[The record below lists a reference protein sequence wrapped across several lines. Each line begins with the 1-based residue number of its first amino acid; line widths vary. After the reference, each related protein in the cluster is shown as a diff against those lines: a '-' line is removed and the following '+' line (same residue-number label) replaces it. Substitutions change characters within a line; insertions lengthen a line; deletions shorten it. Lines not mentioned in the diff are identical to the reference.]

1 MQNHILYQAFNNPDV
16 VNECRYSLLKYLAV
30 YNLKPPAHTGI
41 VIYTDQPA
49 LFEEFESY
57 FSQFEMLPVEKLK
70 AGTTDNSCSENSD
83 KISLLKCF
91 FNSYQGNVLYFDTN
105 TYIVEPVEDIFTEI
119 ESGVCY
125 LYEKI
130 PEQKKEDSIYNKVI
144 ELMRKKVQFPTGKE
158 LFSSKVVGINS
169 DKIKLLEDAKSM
181 IGTLQKQSVNQD
193 PESYALSYSLQ
204 QQANIKTA
212 NHRVAHYSDLKEFRD
227 LLKKFFTRNGE
238 ESIPNL
244 IKLIHPFD
252 AGEIQKQKHQ
262 YETQPLYKK
271 LMDSVTGNKW
281 SIQQYQKKI

>member
-30 YNLKPPAHTGI
+30 YNLKPPAHIGI

-49 LFEEFESY
+49 LFEEFESF
-57 FSQFEMLPVEKLK
+57 FSQFEMLPVDKLK
-70 AGTTDNSCSENSD
+70 AGATDSSCIENVD
-83 KISLLKCF
+83 KIFLLQCF
-91 FNSYQGNVLYFDTN
+91 FNLYNGNVFYCDTN

-119 ESGVCY
+119 ESGACF

-130 PEQKKEDSIYNKVI
+130 PDQKKEDSIYNKVI
-144 ELMRKKVQFPTGKE
+144 ELIQKKVQFPDEKE

-169 DKIKLLEDAKSM
+169 DKVNLLEDAKSM
-181 IGTLQKQSVNQD
+181 LGTLQKQSVHQD
-193 PESYALSYSLQ
+193 TASYALSYSLQ

-212 NHRVAHYSDLKEFRD
+212 NHRIAHYSDLKEFRD
-227 LLKKFFTRNGE
+227 LLKTFFKRNEE

-244 IKLIHPFD
+244 IKLINPFD
-252 AGEIQKQKHQ
+252 AAEIQKQKHQ
-262 YETQPLYKK
+262 YETQPLYRK
-271 LMDSVTGNKW
+271 LLNSVAGNKW